1 MPQEMVDQVRNSL
14 RWAELEAMA
23 PTLAYDSEI
32 MGDSAGGTVPAEL
45 TGCVST
51 ETLVLVGGAS
61 PAWTID
67 IGRQVADAMPNGS
80 TVSWKARSTS
90 CLPRCSCR
98 CWQSSSPDAT
108 NLIDG
113 GDLVCCSGT
122 KSVTFQ
128 GTEGGVRPG

>member
-1 MPQEMVDQVRNSL
+1 M
-14 RWAELEAMA
+14 LEPDYRD
-23 PTLAYDSEI
+23 PTDEERSEFMDKVTSRDGTQI
-32 MGDSAGGTVPAEL
+32 AFDRLGDGPP
-45 TGCVST
+45 
-51 ETLVLVGGAS
+51 VLVGGAS

-113 GDLVCCSGT
+113 GDLVCCSRT

>member
-1 MPQEMVDQVRNSL
+1 M
-14 RWAELEAMA
+14 LEPDYRD
-23 PTLAYDSEI
+23 PTDEERSEFMDKVTSRDGTQI
-32 MGDSAGGTVPAEL
+32 AFDRLGDGPP
-45 TGCVST
+45 
-51 ETLVLVGGAS
+51 VLVGGAS